1 MHPKQFRVQICA
13 YKYYADFVITSLDGP
28 LDIENAI
35 VDKLGKKD
43 IKWEYLGEMMNPKI
57 KRITYEEVMNG
68 GDDATST
75 RPLQEEKRS
84 GSSVGAGT
92 SQGG

>member
-1 MHPKQFRVQICA
+1 MKNFRVQIRA
-13 YKYYADFVITSLDGP
+13 YGKYADFEISAEDGP
-28 LDIENAI
+28 ISIENAI
-35 VDKLGKKD
+35 VDKLGKGD
-43 IKWEYLGEMMNPKI
+43 IKWEDEGFYSPSRNY
-57 KRITYEEVMNG
+57 ITYEEVING

-75 RPLQEEKRS
+75 RPLQEKERS

>member
-1 MHPKQFRVQICA
+1 MHPKQFRVQIYA

-57 KRITYEEVMNG
+57 KRITYEEVING

-75 RPLQEEKRS
+75 GPLQEEKRS
-84 GSSVGAGT
+84 GSSV
-92 SQGG
+92 